1 MTDEADR
8 LIADLVRKKHRA
20 KCRIGVI
27 RAELRQAK
35 ETCTKLISIL
45 DDEQKFSGLD
55 RSRQQQSIMIE
66 GASHTNYSF
75 DDIILLIQEL
85 QQQQQVVKDA
95 KTELIGRLGQGT

>member
-35 ETCTKLISIL
+35 ETCTKLSDIL
-45 DDEQKFSGLD
+45 DDERKFSGLD
-55 RSRQQQSIMIE
+55 RSSQQQSIMIE
-66 GASHTNYSF
+66 GTPHKNYSF
-75 DDIILLIQEL
+75 DDIVQLIQEL
-85 QQQQQVVKDA
+85 QQKQKVVKDA
-95 KTELIGRLGQGT
+95 KDELIARLGQGT